1 MWWEWERRIFSSLLF
16 LWLLLND
23 IHLCIVVYI
32 FSLYFLL
39 LKWSS
44 CPKDKNFL
52 ITTRRLCNGMS
63 LCLSAVAAG
72 RRTILH
78 TRVMIIVIIAS
89 HTAACQEYNGFAY
102 LSAGSNVA
110 LVSKRWGLPSPIWH
124 EEKIHEKVESNNL
137 RSKRQPNALK
147 SVCRHN

>member
-1 MWWEWERRIFSSLLF
+1 
-16 LWLLLND
+16 
-23 IHLCIVVYI
+23 
-32 FSLYFLL
+32 
-39 LKWSS
+39 
-44 CPKDKNFL
+44 
-52 ITTRRLCNGMS
+52 MS

-110 LVSKRWGLPSPIWH
+110 LVSKR
-124 EEKIHEKVESNNL
+124 
-137 RSKRQPNALK
+137 
-147 SVCRHN
+147 